1 MFFLFQVSLAV
12 FPPPPEFSTGP
23 ASLGVGA
30 PPYGSIFIA
39 VSVGRDPNA
48 DRSRRDLVD
57 VSGRPDLLDLS
68 HRTVGT
74 VTLPRRR
81 PPSTVQLPHYDNM
94 GPRVTA
100 GGNST
105 LSLPDCD
112 QEVVPPPV
120 PHQLMLQPYVAP
132 PQRNSEFVSL

>member
-1 MFFLFQVSLAV
+1 M
-12 FPPPPEFSTGP
+12 
-23 ASLGVGA
+23 GA

-120 PHQLMLQPYVAP
+120 SHQLMLQPYVAP